1 MVGKKMGRSKLIA
14 RKAENSLYIRSVKWD
29 DSILF
34 LYCLVH
40 HSFINIANK
49 HRRRNS

>member
-1 MVGKKMGRSKLIA
+1 MDRSELKA
-14 RKAENSLYIRSVKWD
+14 RKAENSLYIRPLSVKWD

-49 HRRRNS
+49 HRRRKS